1 VRGDF
6 VRGLIRKIRVSA
18 VHDISDGGLLVAAA
32 EMALAGG
39 RGVGSTPPLKGR

>member
-1 VRGDF
+1 VT
-6 VRGLIRKIRVSA
+6 A

-39 RGVGSTPPLKGR
+39 IGITLDAMNTAFCFQ